1 VPTKIIMPA
10 LGMAQETGKL
20 MEWLKAEGEQVT
32 KGEIIA
38 VIETDKAAVD
48 LEAPATGVLANVT
61 AGAGDDVP
69 VGETIAVVY
78 APGEARAEQSAAQAD
93 PPLDPAPAVVATGAT
108 APTHGAGYAPAANG
122 AATLPGAVA
131 VADPPNGRR
140 RSSPLARRL
149 AAEGSVNL
157 GAIRGSGPGGAVL
170 AADVRA
176 ARSAQATQAPFTPTA
191 APAQPFAPAAVAA
204 RPHTVAVGADSAAN
218 GVAAAGV
225 ANGASAASVG
235 SESAMSATWRLMAE
249 RTTQS
254 WTTVPHFFLTR
265 EVNATALGEARRRL
279 IERGAEKVTY
289 TDLLVK
295 IVAEALRRHP
305 RVNAMWVNGAIVP
318 NDEINIGLAVALDD
332 GLVVPVVH
340 QADDLSVS
348 GVARRRSDIVAR
360 AQTGKLRLRDLA
372 DGVFTI
378 SNLGMYG
385 IDAFNAI
392 INGPQSAI
400 LAVGRIADRVVPE
413 HGQPVVRPMMTLT
426 LSCDHR
432 VIDGAR
438 GAQFLSTVADLI
450 EAPGGVFA

>member
-20 MEWLKAEGEQVT
+20 MEWLKAEGDQVT
-32 KGEIIA
+32 AGEIIA

-69 VGETIAVVY
+69 VGEVIAVVY
-78 APGEARAEQSAAQAD
+78 APGEARAEQIAAQD
-93 PPLDPAPAVVATGAT
+93 NPPFDPAPVVVVAAPGASSNGVSYTGAT
-108 APTHGAGYAPAANG
+108 NGSAAYTNG
-122 AATLPGAVA
+122 EA
-131 VADPPNGRR
+131 VADAPGGRR
-140 RSSPLARRL
+140 RASPLARRL
-149 AAEGSVNL
+149 AAEQGVTL
-157 GAIRGSGPGGAVL
+157 GAVRGSGPGGAVL

-176 ARSAQATQAPFTPTA
+176 AQSMQATPAAAPIAT
-191 APAQPFAPAAVAA
+191 PAQPFAPAAVA
-204 RPHTVAVGADSAAN
+204 SAAN
-218 GVAAAGV
+218 GVGVATAAG
-225 ANGASAASVG
+225 ATSAASAASG
-235 SESAMSATWRLMAE
+235 GGSAMSATWRLMAE

-295 IVAEALRRHP
+295 IVAEALTRHP

-318 NDEINIGLAVALDD
+318 NDEINIGLAVAVED
-332 GLVVPVVH
+332 GLVAPVIH
-340 QADDLSVS
+340 QADDLSVA
-348 GVARRRSDIVAR
+348 GVARRRSDLVTR

-413 HGQPVVRPMMTLT
+413 RGQPVVRPMMTLT

-438 GAQFLSTVADLI
+438 GAQFLSTVAELI
-450 EAPGGVFA
+450 EAPGGVFE